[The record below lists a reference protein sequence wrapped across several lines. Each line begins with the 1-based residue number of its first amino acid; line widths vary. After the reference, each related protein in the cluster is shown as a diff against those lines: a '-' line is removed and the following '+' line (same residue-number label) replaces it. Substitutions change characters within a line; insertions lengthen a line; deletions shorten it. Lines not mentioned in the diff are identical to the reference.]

1 MANWIQSAVKH
12 PGAMTAAA
20 SKAGESNS
28 QYEEQHK
35 GDSGTA
41 GKRARLALVLKG
53 LQKAGGRKKAKSD
66 NDGDE

>member
-1 MANWIQSAVKH
+1 MANWIKSAIKH
-12 PGAMTAAA
+12 PGAMTKAANR
-20 SKAGESNS
+20 AGESNS
-28 QYEEQHK
+28 QYEQEHK

-53 LQKAGGRKKAKSD
+53 LQKAGGRKKAALD